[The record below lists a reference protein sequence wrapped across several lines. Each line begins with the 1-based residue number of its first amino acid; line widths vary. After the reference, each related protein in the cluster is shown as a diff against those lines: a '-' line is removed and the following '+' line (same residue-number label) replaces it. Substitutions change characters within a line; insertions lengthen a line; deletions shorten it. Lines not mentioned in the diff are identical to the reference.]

1 VQTLLGHIE
10 RWLAYSQAPLED
22 CAGEKEVREQL
33 KFENLV
39 PEEKKT
45 PEIIPILPGKFQPR
59 KVEELLPDIDI
70 LPDTYV
76 IYPTGGY
83 HLFYGVPNTLPR
95 YQEKIWPYVKRIKFS
110 ERWRSKESLD
120 RNRKTSTKQNH
131 PNSHEQFNPYIERGY
146 FIINFYRMERYKRS
160 HHTKLKNRK
169 SIVLK
174 TNEYM
179 TNKKIIIRFH
189 RLVALAWIPNP
200 DNKPMVLHIND
211 DRTNYLV
218 NNLKWGTGKE
228 NQAGRIGTRPD
239 TVEQKYQSLVDQG
252 IIKG

>member
-1 VQTLLGHIE
+1 M
-10 RWLAYSQAPLED
+10 
-22 CAGEKEVREQL
+22 KEQL

-45 PEIIPILPGKFQPR
+45 PEIIYTLPGELQPR

-76 IYPTGGY
+76 IYPNGGY
-83 HLFYGVPNTLPR
+83 HPFYGISNTLPR
-95 YQEKIWPYVKRIKFS
+95 YQEKIWPYVKRIKFH
-110 ERWRSKESLD
+110 EKWKSKESLD
-120 RNRKTSTKQNH
+120 RNRKTSTKQHH
-131 PNSHEQFNPYIERGY
+131 PNSHEQYNPYIEKGY
-146 FIINFYRMERYKRS
+146 AIVNFNRMERYKRS
-160 HHTKLKNRK
+160 HHTKLKNEK

-200 DNKPMVLHIND
+200 DNKPFVLHIND
-211 DRTNYLV
+211 DRTNYLI
-218 NNLKWGTGKE
+218 NNLKWGTGGE

-252 IIKG
+252 FIKG